1 MQFTM
6 EIIVSIF
13 LVFGAF
19 FMLVGSI
26 GMVRLPDLFMRL
38 HAPTKS
44 STLGL
49 GSFLIASMIF
59 FAFQGRFGFA
69 ELLITL
75 LAFITAPVSANLI
88 AQAALHLRLRS
99 LSGEVPEAI
108 QKLLP
113 RLQNPEE
120 TEVLMVTLP
129 ETTPVYESM
138 RLADDL
144 DRANIAHTWWLVNQS
159 MVATHTNNAVLKA
172 IASNEIK
179 WIEKVAKLSDN
190 KYAVEKW
197 QPNFEK

>member
-1 MQFTM
+1 MQITM

-13 LVFGAF
+13 LVFGSF

-108 QKLLP
+108 ERLLP
-113 RLQNPEE
+113 WDRYKIGQRFSQNKPPMEPPQE
-120 TEVLMVTLP
+120 
-129 ETTPVYESM
+129 
-138 RLADDL
+138 
-144 DRANIAHTWWLVNQS
+144 
-159 MVATHTNNAVLKA
+159 
-172 IASNEIK
+172 
-179 WIEKVAKLSDN
+179 
-190 KYAVEKW
+190 
-197 QPNFEK
+197 

>member
-1 MQFTM
+1 MQFVM
-6 EIIVSIF
+6 EIIVSVF

-108 QKLLP
+108 ERPLP
-113 RLQNPEE
+113 WDRYKIGQRFSQNKPPMEPPKE
-120 TEVLMVTLP
+120 
-129 ETTPVYESM
+129 
-138 RLADDL
+138 
-144 DRANIAHTWWLVNQS
+144 
-159 MVATHTNNAVLKA
+159 
-172 IASNEIK
+172 
-179 WIEKVAKLSDN
+179 
-190 KYAVEKW
+190 
-197 QPNFEK
+197 

>member
-1 MQFTM
+1 MQITM

-108 QKLLP
+108 ERPLP
-113 RLQNPEE
+113 WDRYKIGQRFTQNKPPMEPPQE
-120 TEVLMVTLP
+120 
-129 ETTPVYESM
+129 
-138 RLADDL
+138 
-144 DRANIAHTWWLVNQS
+144 
-159 MVATHTNNAVLKA
+159 
-172 IASNEIK
+172 
-179 WIEKVAKLSDN
+179 
-190 KYAVEKW
+190 
-197 QPNFEK
+197 

>member
-1 MQFTM
+1 MQITM

-108 QKLLP
+108 ERPLP
-113 RLQNPEE
+113 W
-120 TEVLMVTLP
+120 
-129 ETTPVYESM
+129 
-138 RLADDL
+138 
-144 DRANIAHTWWLVNQS
+144 DRYKIGQRFP
-159 MVATHTNNAVLKA
+159 K
-172 IASNEIK
+172 
-179 WIEKVAKLSDN
+179 N
-190 KYAVEKW
+190 KPPMEPP
-197 QPNFEK
+197 QE

>member
-1 MQFTM
+1 MQITM

-108 QKLLP
+108 ERPLP
-113 RLQNPEE
+113 WDRYKIGQRLSQNRP
-120 TEVLMVTLP
+120 P
-129 ETTPVYESM
+129 
-138 RLADDL
+138 R
-144 DRANIAHTWWLVNQS
+144 
-159 MVATHTNNAVLKA
+159 
-172 IASNEIK
+172 
-179 WIEKVAKLSDN
+179 
-190 KYAVEKW
+190 
-197 QPNFEK
+197 

>member
-1 MQFTM
+1 MQITMEITM

-108 QKLLP
+108 ERPLP
-113 RLQNPEE
+113 WDRYKIGQRFSQNKPPMEPPQE
-120 TEVLMVTLP
+120 
-129 ETTPVYESM
+129 
-138 RLADDL
+138 
-144 DRANIAHTWWLVNQS
+144 
-159 MVATHTNNAVLKA
+159 
-172 IASNEIK
+172 
-179 WIEKVAKLSDN
+179 
-190 KYAVEKW
+190 
-197 QPNFEK
+197 